1 MSSIKCDLRGTVQT
15 WNFSNNGCFDIH
27 FRPRVRVVYPDNEI
41 YSVSQYK
48 PLVSGDWDGTDGHSF
63 TDTTVSGILLIEAG

>member
-1 MSSIKCDLRGTVQT
+1 M
-15 WNFSNNGCFDIH
+15 
-27 FRPRVRVVYPDNEI
+27 RVVYPDNEI